1 MVYLRR
7 TWMGN
12 WGNIKNNELN
22 QFIAMEA
29 FTLKMRQHS
38 GWIYA
43 EKAANIPSFLVTV
56 SLLCEQLR
64 LWIATITTWNIKN
77 ILYQTI
83 SFIASFSLYRGSL
96 RQGKTTVATF
106 TKRWTP
112 SKKHVSQWR
121 PKVAPQFPLRFFAAN
136 SVVFAATPLF
146 EKSTNLHAV
155 KTHT

>member
-1 MVYLRR
+1 
-7 TWMGN
+7 MGN

-29 FTLKMRQHS
+29 LTLKKAQQSR
-38 GWIYA
+38 WIYA
-43 EKAANIPSFLVTV
+43 EKVANISLFLVTV
-56 SLLCEQLR
+56 SLLCEQSGLG
-64 LWIATITTWNIKN
+64 IATTTTLNMKIYLTK
-77 ILYQTI
+77 LF

-136 SVVFAATPLF
+136 SVVFATTPLF